1 MTSLRKKYTSHS
13 RQPILFDD
21 DDPFTPLEDET
32 QKPAAPPSP
41 VNDSD
46 QWSMHFASFGSGS
59 SGNCAFLGN
68 GHQGILIDAG
78 VEPDRVFADL
88 ARNGIQP
95 QNIKG
100 IILTHDHADHIRYS
114 YRIVRK
120 NKHIQVFCTPRLLNG
135 MLRHHNIS
143 SRIKDYHVAIYKEIP
158 FHLAGFTI
166 TAFDTS
172 HDGADNMGFM
182 IEGGGHKFVV
192 ATDMGIITPRADH
205 YMRQAEYLMIESNYD
220 RHMLDTG
227 FYPEYLKNRV
237 RSEKGHLDNV
247 DAASYVGEICSSKLL
262 KYVMLCHLS
271 KDNNTPEIALREMR
285 KALNGAGLTVGDGSN
300 ALEQRERDVQLYAL
314 PRFETSSWFIF

>member
-1 MTSLRKKYTSHS
+1 MTSIHPKHTHHNL
-13 RQPILFDD
+13 QQILF
-21 DDPFTPLEDET
+21 EDEDPLT
-32 QKPAAPPSP
+32 PQETETAQPATVPAK
-41 VNDSD
+41 NADGD
-46 QWSMHFASFGSGS
+46 LWSMHFASFGSGS

-78 VEPDRVFADL
+78 VDPDHVFEDL
-88 ARNGIQP
+88 ARNGIRP
-95 QNIKG
+95 QDVKG

-114 YRIVRK
+114 YRILRK
-120 NKHIQVFCTPRLLNG
+120 NKHMRVFCTPRLLLG

-143 SRIKDYHVAIYKEIP
+143 NRIKEYHVAIYKEIP

-192 ATDMGIITPRADH
+192 ATDMGVITQRADY

-220 RHMLDTG
+220 RRMLDTG

-237 RSEKGHLDNV
+237 RGEKGHLDNV
-247 DAASYVGEICSSKLL
+247 VAADYVRQICSPLL
-262 KYVMLCHLS
+262 KYVLLCHLS
-271 KDNNTPEIALREMR
+271 KDNNTPEIALRTMH
-285 KALNGAGLTVGDGSN
+285 KALTEAGVTVGNASN
-300 ALEQRERDVQLYAL
+300 DVESRNRDVQLYAL
-314 PRFETSSWFIF
+314 PRFETSTWFVF

>member
-1 MTSLRKKYTSHS
+1 MTSIHPKHTHHNL
-13 RQPILFDD
+13 QQILF
-21 DDPFTPLEDET
+21 EDEDPLT
-32 QKPAAPPSP
+32 PQETETAQPTTAPAKTA
-41 VNDSD
+41 DGD
-46 QWSMHFASFGSGS
+46 LWSMHFASFGSGS

-78 VEPDRVFADL
+78 VDPDHVFEDL
-88 ARNGIQP
+88 ARNGIRP
-95 QNIKG
+95 QDVKG

-114 YRIVRK
+114 YRILRK
-120 NKHIQVFCTPRLLNG
+120 NKHMRVFCTPRLLLG

-143 SRIKDYHVAIYKEIP
+143 NRIKEYHVAIYKEIP

-192 ATDMGIITPRADH
+192 ATDMGVITQRADY

-220 RHMLDTG
+220 RRMLDTG

-237 RSEKGHLDNV
+237 RGEKGHLDNV
-247 DAASYVGEICSSKLL
+247 VAADYVRQICSPLL
-262 KYVMLCHLS
+262 KYVLLCHLS
-271 KDNNTPEIALREMR
+271 KDNNTPEIALRTMH
-285 KALNGAGLTVGDGSN
+285 KALTEAGVTVGNASN
-300 ALEQRERDVQLYAL
+300 DVESRNRDVQLYAL
-314 PRFETSSWFIF
+314 PRFETSTWFVF